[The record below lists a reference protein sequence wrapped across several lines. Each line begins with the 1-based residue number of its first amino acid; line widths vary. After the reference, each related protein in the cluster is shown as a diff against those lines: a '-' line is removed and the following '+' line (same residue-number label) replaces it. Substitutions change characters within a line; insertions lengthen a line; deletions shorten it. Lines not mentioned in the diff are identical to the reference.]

1 MTKPTVSKIKIRNFR
16 NKIKELGDQELEL
29 RGQMKQLYSQFL
41 LDVGDSEIALRHIR
55 LAFFQ
60 IQKWRVHQQLAERLE
75 FHPFFGAS
83 PESSHYYQEFEEED
97 DDDGLI

>member
-1 MTKPTVSKIKIRNFR
+1 MSKPVSKIKIRNFR

-29 RGQMKQLYSQFL
+29 RCQMKQLYEQFT
-41 LDVGDSEIALRHIR
+41 LDVGDSEMALRHVR

-60 IQKWRVHQQLAERLE
+60 IQKWRIHRQLAERLE
-75 FHPFFGAS
+75 FHPFFGAN
-83 PESSHYYQEFEEED
+83 PESSHYFGEFEEDE